1 MRTKAMRYAHQ
12 KRLQWRMQDF
22 RLPFFTGATSLRCSR
37 VAPLSDMVKDG
48 PLSDDFVSKGVYSPR
63 ECSSRVKRPAMKPRE
78 RESVKE
84 SKGMTKER
92 ERGGEKNRWDGQ
104 FTT

>member
-1 MRTKAMRYAHQ
+1 
-12 KRLQWRMQDF
+12 
-22 RLPFFTGATSLRCSR
+22 
-37 VAPLSDMVKDG
+37 
-48 PLSDDFVSKGVYSPR
+48 
-63 ECSSRVKRPAMKPRE
+63 MKPRE